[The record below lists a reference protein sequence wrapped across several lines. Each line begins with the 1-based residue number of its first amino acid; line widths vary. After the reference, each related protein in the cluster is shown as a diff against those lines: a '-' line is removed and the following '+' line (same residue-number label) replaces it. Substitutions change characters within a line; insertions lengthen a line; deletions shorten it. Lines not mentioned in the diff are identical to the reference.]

1 MKLQVCPGNE
11 PSSLSL
17 SKKTGW
23 KPCMCALNHRNINSL
38 LMQCQY
44 VGWGLTCPFLR
55 LWGWEEF
62 QTGYNRWCTMDDRCS
77 VYYPNTYCWSN
88 LYLLNSN
95 EVATPVTCYSDQDRL
110 EGGGGG
116 NDFKV
121 IVQWK
126 SRSVNA
132 QPNNVR
138 PIRGQS
144 IIWTLKNPHLRAFH
158 KQLWGWWASQS
169 AVNWREY
176 LLRPVYAH
184 QSNRMD

>member
-1 MKLQVCPGNE
+1 MSICRMRTYLPILTTLGLRRISNWIQQVVYNGWQMLCILSQHLLLVEPVPSKLKR
-11 PSSLSL
+11 SSH
-17 SKKTGW
+17 TR
-23 KPCMCALNHRNINSL
+23 HL
-38 LMQCQY
+38 LFRS
-44 VGWGLTCPFLR
+44 G
-55 LWGWEEF
+55 
-62 QTGYNRWCTMDDRCS
+62 QTG
-77 VYYPNTYCWSN
+77 
-88 LYLLNSN
+88 
-95 EVATPVTCYSDQDRL
+95 
-110 EGGGGG
+110 GGGGG